1 MGYMSFIDIKNVTKR
16 FNDKLAVDNVS
27 LEIEKGEIFGLLGP
41 NGAGKSTLISM
52 IVGLLKADNGDIS
65 VGGYSINKDSLKVK
79 EQIGLVP
86 QELALYEKLSA
97 KQNLE
102 FWGAMYGLSGKL
114 LKQRIEEAVELSGLQ
129 DSINLAVKKYSGGMK
144 RRLNIACAVL
154 HHPKV
159 LIMDEPTVGIDPQSR
174 NHIFEFTKNIN
185 KENGTTVIYTS
196 HYMEEIE
203 TLCNNL
209 FILDLG
215 KEIAKGSKADIKRM
229 VTDLTKVDIAVAKYN
244 DETVLKL
251 KKLKGISEIVKE
263 EGRLTL
269 VTKNDSFRLEEAVR
283 TLMTEGIK
291 FTSININ
298 EPTLE
303 EVFLTLT
310 GKKLRD

>member
-1 MGYMSFIDIKNVTKR
+1 MSFIEVKNITKR

-27 LEIEKGEIFGLLGP
+27 LEIERGEIFGLLGP
-41 NGAGKSTLISM
+41 NGAGKSTLISTM
-52 IVGLLKADNGDIS
+52 IGLLKADSGEVLVN
-65 VGGYSINKDSLKVK
+65 GYSINKEPLKVK

-86 QELALYEKLSA
+86 QEIALYEKLSA
-97 KQNLE
+97 KENLE
-102 FWGAMYGLSGKL
+102 FWGAMYGLKGRL
-114 LKQRIEEAVELSGLQ
+114 LKQRMDEAIELAGLQ
-129 DSINLAVKKYSGGMK
+129 DSYKMVVKKYSGGMK

-154 HHPKV
+154 HHPKI

-185 KENGTTVIYTS
+185 KENDTTVIYTS

-203 TLCNNL
+203 ALCNNL

-215 KEIAKGSKADIKRM
+215 KEVAKGSKAEVKRM
-229 VTDLTKVDIAVAKYN
+229 VTDLTKVDIAVMKYN
-244 DETVLKL
+244 DEAVLKL
-251 KKLKGISEIVKE
+251 KKLKGVSEIVKE
-263 EGRLTL
+263 EGKLIL
-269 VTKNDSFRLEEAVR
+269 ITKNESFNLEEAVKA
-283 TLMTEGIK
+283 LMSDGIK
-291 FTSININ
+291 FTSIHIN

>member
-1 MGYMSFIDIKNVTKR
+1 MSFIEIKNATKR

-27 LEIEKGEIFGLLGP
+27 LDIEQGDIFGLLGP

-52 IVGLLKADNGDIS
+52 IVGLLKADNGEIS
-65 VGGYSINKDSLKVK
+65 VGGYSISKEPIKVK

-86 QELALYEKLSA
+86 QEIALYEKLTA

-102 FWGAMYGLSGKL
+102 FWGAMYGLGGKL
-114 LKQRIEEAVELSGLQ
+114 LKQRVDEAIELSGLE
-129 DSINLAVKKYSGGMK
+129 DSMKLNVKKYSGGMK

-154 HHPKV
+154 HHPKI

-203 TLCNNL
+203 LLCNNL
-209 FILDLG
+209 FIMDLG
-215 KEIAKGSKADIKRM
+215 KEIAKGSKAEVKRM
-229 VTDLTKVDIAVAKYN
+229 VTDLTKVDLTVEKYN
-244 DETVLKL
+244 EETVLKL
-251 KKLKGISEIVKE
+251 KGIKGVSEVVKE
-263 EGRLTL
+263 DGKLTL
-269 VTKNDSFRLEEAVR
+269 VTKNESFNLEEAVR
-283 TLMTEGIK
+283 LLISQKIK
-291 FTSININ
+291 FSSININ

>member
-1 MGYMSFIDIKNVTKR
+1 MSFIEIKNVTKR

-27 LEIEKGEIFGLLGP
+27 LDIEQGDIFGLLGP

-52 IVGLLKADNGDIS
+52 IVGLLKADSGEIS
-65 VGGYSINKDSLKVK
+65 VGGYSIGKEPIKVK

-86 QELALYEKLSA
+86 QEIALYEKLTA

-114 LKQRIEEAVELSGLQ
+114 LKQRVDEAIELSGLE
-129 DSINLAVKKYSGGMK
+129 DSMKLSVKKYSGGMK

-154 HHPKV
+154 HHPKI

-203 TLCNNL
+203 LLCNNL
-209 FILDLG
+209 FIMDLG
-215 KEIAKGSKADIKRM
+215 KEIAKGSKTEVKRM
-229 VTDLTKVDIAVAKYN
+229 VTDLTKVDLTVEKYN
-244 DETVLKL
+244 EETVLKL
-251 KKLKGISEIVKE
+251 KGLKGVSEVGKE
-263 EGRLTL
+263 DGKLTL
-269 VTKNDSFRLEEAVR
+269 VTKNESFNLEEAVR
-283 TLMTEGIK
+283 LLISQKVK
-291 FTSININ
+291 FSSININ

>member
-1 MGYMSFIDIKNVTKR
+1 MSFIEIKNVTKR

-27 LEIEKGEIFGLLGP
+27 LDIEQGDIFGLLGP

-52 IVGLLKADNGDIS
+52 VVGLLKADNGEINI
-65 VGGYSINKDSLKVK
+65 GGYSINKEPLKVK

-102 FWGAMYGLSGKL
+102 FWGAMYGLRGRVL
-114 LKQRIEEAVELSGLQ
+114 NQRIDEAIELSGLQ
-129 DSINLAVKKYSGGMK
+129 DSVKLQVKKYSGGMK

-154 HHPKV
+154 HHPKI

-174 NHIFEFTKNIN
+174 NHIFEFTKNVN

-203 TLCNNL
+203 TLCNDL

-215 KEIAKGSKADIKRM
+215 KEVAKGSKSEVKRM

-244 DETVLKL
+244 EEIILKL
-251 KKLKGISEIVKE
+251 KKLKGVGEIVRE
-263 EGRLTL
+263 EGKLIL
-269 VTKNDSFRLEEAVR
+269 VTKNESFSLEEAVR
-283 TLMTEGIK
+283 IMMAEGVK

>member
-1 MGYMSFIDIKNVTKR
+1 MSFIEIKNVTKR

-27 LEIEKGEIFGLLGP
+27 LDIEQGDIFGLLGP

-65 VGGYSINKDSLKVK
+65 VGGYSISKEPIKVK
-79 EQIGLVP
+79 ELIGLVP
-86 QELALYEKLSA
+86 QEIALYEKLTA

-102 FWGAMYGLSGKL
+102 FWGAMYGLGGKL
-114 LKQRIEEAVELSGLQ
+114 LKQRVDEAIELSGLE
-129 DSINLAVKKYSGGMK
+129 DSMKLNVKKYSGGMK

-154 HHPKV
+154 HHPKI

-203 TLCNNL
+203 LLCNNL
-209 FILDLG
+209 FIMDLG
-215 KEIAKGSKADIKRM
+215 KEIAKGSKAEIKRM
-229 VTDLTKVDIAVAKYN
+229 VTDLTKVDLTVEKYSE
-244 DETVLKL
+244 ETVLKL
-251 KKLKGISEIVKE
+251 KGIKGVSEVVKE
-263 EGRLTL
+263 DGKLTL
-269 VTKNDSFRLEEAVR
+269 VTKNESFNLEEAVR
-283 TLMTEGIK
+283 LLISQKVK
-291 FTSININ
+291 FSSININ